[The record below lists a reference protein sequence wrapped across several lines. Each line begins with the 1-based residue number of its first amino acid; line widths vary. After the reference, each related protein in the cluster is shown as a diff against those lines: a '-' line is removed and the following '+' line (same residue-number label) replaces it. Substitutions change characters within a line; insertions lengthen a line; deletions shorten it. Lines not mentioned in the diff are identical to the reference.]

1 MRLYLDEM
9 ISPRVA
15 QGLCRR
21 GYNVVAAAERDTL
34 GSSDARQLAE
44 AIQEGRALVTFDVR
58 DFSVLAKAAAV
69 AGTEH
74 WGIVFLSPARFSR
87 SGIGAL
93 VGALELLLSRNPDPE
108 SMKRRALF
116 LDSE

>member
-1 MRLYLDEM
+1 MTWTQK
-9 ISPRVA
+9 IN
-15 QGLCRR
+15 RR
-21 GYNVVAAAERDTL
+21 GYDVVAAAERETL
-34 GSSDARQLAE
+34 GSSDARRLAE
-44 AIQEGRALVTFDVR
+44 AIQERRALVTFDVR

-74 WGIVFLSPARFSR
+74 WGIVLLSPARFSR
-87 SGIGAL
+87 SSIGGL

-108 SMKRRALF
+108 SMKNRALF